1 MRLLCFCEGCLF
13 HASKRLALHS
23 DAHQLRPP
31 HTGPSSLGIFRRSPS
46 AANVAHLEAAYRRG
60 HPVRLDL
67 APDAPYLAASL
78 LKRHLARMVE
88 PVLSRAVCEEAKRC
102 PLEGDDAAAVAF
114 IRVSILP
121 LVSEENLALLTDLVR
136 VLARIANHASQNLMT
151 AENLVICICPALV
164 GGIGSGSTL
173 EEVGMCRVP
182 GMDVGTMRG
191 LSRKEEQTRVSENT
205 MGGVLRV
212 MIQR

>member
-151 AENLVICICPALV
+151 AENLVICVCPALV
-164 GGIGSGSTL
+164 GGIGGSV
-173 EEVGMCRVP
+173 EEVRMCRVP
-182 GMDVGTMRG
+182 GMDIGTMRG
-191 LSRKEEQTRVSENT
+191 GLWKEEARSENT
-205 MGGVLRV
+205 AGGVLKV
-212 MIQR
+212 MIER